1 MNKYIGKILNLSA
14 LFLAFQVEGCLRGSN
29 LLAGVQVGMVL
40 GVLGFAPFVLWRMV
54 QILQN
59 QFKINT

>member
-1 MNKYIGKILNLSA
+1 
-14 LFLAFQVEGCLRGSN
+14 
-29 LLAGVQVGMVL
+29 
-40 GVLGFAPFVLWRMV
+40 VLGFAPFVLWRMV